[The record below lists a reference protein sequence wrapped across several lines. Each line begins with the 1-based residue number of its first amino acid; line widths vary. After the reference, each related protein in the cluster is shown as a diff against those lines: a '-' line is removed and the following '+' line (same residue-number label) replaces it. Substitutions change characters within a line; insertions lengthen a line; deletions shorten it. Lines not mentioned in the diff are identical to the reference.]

1 MQLLTAKGIKTL
13 TIMNTPI
20 AGARYRTNEK
30 EVDIMPEIEFFV
42 PGKPQGKARARTV
55 RMPNGFTRSFTP
67 DKTVLYENLIKSRF
81 LEAEAGQDGI
91 FPFEPGTPVEMV
103 LTAYF
108 KPPVSQSLK
117 KQRLMLLGEIQPLK
131 KPDMD
136 NIVKVVA
143 DALNGLAYHDDTQ
156 ICSLTATKV
165 YGRGEGLRILVREY
179 VPTVTVSDASKTISG
194 VNADT
199 IPGQISLEML

>member
-1 MQLLTAKGIKTL
+1 MT
-13 TIMNTPI
+13 
-20 AGARYRTNEK
+20 
-30 EVDIMPEIEFFV
+30 EIEFFV

-67 DKTVLYENLIKSRF
+67 DKTVLYENLIKSCF
-81 LEAEAGQDGI
+81 IDEAEAKQNGI
-91 FPFEPGTPVEMV
+91 FPLE
-103 LTAYF
+103 AYF

-117 KQRLMLLGEIQPLK
+117 KQRMMLLNEIQPLK

-156 ICSLTATKV
+156 ICCLGATKV
-165 YGRGEGLRILVREY
+165 YSREEGLQVRIREY
-179 VPTVTVSDASKTISG
+179 VPTVTVTAPASDG
-194 VNADT
+194 NMQD
-199 IPGQISLEML
+199 M

>member
-1 MQLLTAKGIKTL
+1 MRPEKACVQLFSDRLKTL
-13 TIMNTPI
+13 TSKTEN
-20 AGARYRTNEK
+20 RTRPKGGDE
-30 EVDIMPEIEFFV
+30 MTEIEFFV

-67 DKTVLYENLIKSRF
+67 DKTVLYENLIKSCF
-81 LEAEAGQDGI
+81 IEAEAKQNGI
-91 FPFEPGTPVEMV
+91 FPLEAGTPVDM
-103 LTAYF
+103 LITAYF

-117 KQRLMLLGEIQPLK
+117 KQRMMLLNEIQPLK

-156 ICSLTATKV
+156 ICSLGATKV
-165 YGRGEGLRILVREY
+165 YSREEGLQVRIREY
-179 VPTVTVSDASKTISG
+179 VPTVTVTSPASDG
-194 VNADT
+194 NMQD
-199 IPGQISLEML
+199 M

>member
-1 MQLLTAKGIKTL
+1 M
-13 TIMNTPI
+13 
-20 AGARYRTNEK
+20 K
-30 EVDIMPEIEFFV
+30 EISFFV

-67 DKTVLYENLIKSRF
+67 DKTLLYENLIKSCF
-81 LEAEAGQDGI
+81 IEAEAAQGGA
-91 FPFEPGTPVEMV
+91 FPLEVGTPVEMS

-117 KQRLMLLGEIQPLK
+117 KQKLMLLGEIQPLK

-165 YGRGEGLRILVREY
+165 YGQGEGLRVLVREY
-179 VPTVTVSDASKTISG
+179 SPTVIVSDGSSVISG
-194 VNADT
+194 RADT
-199 IPGQISLEML
+199 IPGQISLEMLR

>member
-1 MQLLTAKGIKTL
+1 
-13 TIMNTPI
+13 
-20 AGARYRTNEK
+20 
-30 EVDIMPEIEFFV
+30 MPEIEFFV

-67 DKTVLYENLIKSRF
+67 DKTVLYENLIKSCF
-81 LEAEAGQDGI
+81 MEAESHLEDRV
-91 FPFEPGTPVEMV
+91 FFSSGTAVLME

-108 KPPVSQSLK
+108 APPASQSLK
-117 KQRLMLLGEIQPLK
+117 KQRMMLSGLIQPLK

-156 ICSLTATKV
+156 ICCLGATKV
-165 YGRGEGLRILVREY
+165 YSREEGLQVRIREY
-179 VPTVTVSDASKTISG
+179 VPTVTVTAPASDG
-194 VNADT
+194 NMQD
-199 IPGQISLEML
+199 M

>member
-1 MQLLTAKGIKTL
+1 MS
-13 TIMNTPI
+13 
-20 AGARYRTNEK
+20 
-30 EVDIMPEIEFFV
+30 EISFFV

-67 DKTVLYENLIKSRF
+67 DKTVLYENLIKGCF
-81 LEAEAGQDGI
+81 MEAAARLDDRL
-91 FPFEPGTPVEMV
+91 FFEPGTPVEME

-117 KQRLMLLGEIQPLK
+117 KQKLMLMDRIQPLK

-156 ICSLTATKV
+156 ICLLTAKKV
-165 YGRGEGLRILVREY
+165 YGEGEGLLVRIREY
-179 VPTVTVSDASKTISG
+179 VPTTVTISM
-194 VNADT
+194 DT
-199 IPGQISLEML
+199 EVSVKTDMFPGQLSLEML

>member
-1 MQLLTAKGIKTL
+1 M
-13 TIMNTPI
+13 
-20 AGARYRTNEK
+20 K
-30 EVDIMPEIEFFV
+30 EISFFV

-67 DKTVLYENLIKSRF
+67 DKTVLYENLIKSCFMEAESRHGSKF
-81 LEAEAGQDGI
+81 SLEA
-91 FPFEPGTPVEMV
+91 GTPVEME
-103 LTAYF
+103 LTACF

-117 KQRLMLLGEIQPLK
+117 KQRMMLLNEIQPLK

-156 ICSLTATKV
+156 ICVLTARKTYQSV
-165 YGRGEGLRILVREY
+165 EGLQVLIREY
-179 VPTVTVSDASKTISG
+179 VPTVTVTDPASD
-194 VNADT
+194 VNAAVPGQV
-199 IPGQISLEML
+199 PGQICLEIH

>member
-1 MQLLTAKGIKTL
+1 
-13 TIMNTPI
+13 
-20 AGARYRTNEK
+20 
-30 EVDIMPEIEFFV
+30 MPTIEFFV

-55 RMPNGFTRSFTP
+55 RMPNGYTRSFTP
-67 DKTVLYENLIKSRF
+67 DKTVLYENLIKSCF
-81 LEAEAGQDGI
+81 IEAEARQNGI
-91 FPFEPGTPVEMV
+91 FPLETGTPVQMD

-117 KQRLMLLGEIQPLK
+117 KQRLMIMNEIQPLK

-156 ICSLTATKV
+156 ICYLTATKI
-165 YGRGEGLRILVREY
+165 YSKTEGLKVRIREY
-179 VPTVTVSDASKTISG
+179 EPTVTMKEGEA
-194 VNADT
+194 
-199 IPGQISLEML
+199 